1 MCLYCRSLTLNHQL
15 WSHHRRELISR
26 DVNARFSGISQ
37 DQLDKAVMDIKGV
50 RAACLMFIG
59 PDTVLV
65 GHGSATLFEPL
76 SADTDLQS

>member
-1 MCLYCRSLTLNHQL
+1 MSPYCKFDDSVSDHKFIN
-15 WSHHRRELISR
+15 R

-37 DQLDKAVMDIKGV
+37 DQLDKAVMNINGV

-65 GHGSATLFEPL
+65 GHGYVKSV
-76 SADTDLQS
+76 SKH

>member
-1 MCLYCRSLTLNHQL
+1 MSLSCKFDNSVSDHN
-15 WSHHRRELISR
+15 LIDR

-37 DQLDKAVMDIKGV
+37 DQLDKAVMDINGV

-65 GHGSATLFEPL
+65 GHGYISPQFHR
-76 SADTDLQS
+76 

>member
-1 MCLYCRSLTLNHQL
+1 MG
-15 WSHHRRELISR
+15 R

-59 PDTVLV
+59 PNTVLV
-65 GHGSATLFEPL
+65 GHGLVRPSELL
-76 SADTDLQS
+76 SADTDPQS

>member
-1 MCLYCRSLTLNHQL
+1 MNLVHDLQL
-15 WSHHRRELISR
+15 IDR

-37 DQLDKAVMDIKGV
+37 DQLDKAVMDIEGV

-65 GHGSATLFEPL
+65 GHGYVEFICKY
-76 SADTDLQS
+76 